1 MPHKLAPRSM
11 ECVLLGFPDSHK
23 GYRCLDLSTN
33 RIIISRHVVFD
44 DQQFPFS
51 RNSPAPLSVYDF
63 LDNTDVDQ
71 VILGALPA
79 AVSGSAGP
87 SVAPSPG
94 QELAPSAPVAGPG
107 LQSGDSAEGLPN
119 YRPLVT

>member
-1 MPHKLAPRSM
+1 MPHKLAPRST
-11 ECVLLGFPDSHK
+11 ECVLLGFPDNHK

-33 RIIISRHVVFD
+33 RVIISRHVAFD
-44 DQQFPFS
+44 EQQFPFLC
-51 RNSPAPLSVYDF
+51 NSPTPLSVYDF

-71 VILGALPA
+71 LIPSPLPV

-94 QELAPSAPVAGPG
+94 QELAPSAPVAGLG
-107 LQSGDSAEGLPN
+107 H
-119 YRPLVT
+119 